1 MNGGLSF
8 RARMEALCPG
18 KGSDCMHMKKRDKLD
33 NAKHTRV
40 WLTAA
45 VVALGL
51 RAACASAASVQVS
64 VVDEAG
70 APVPDAVVYATPASG
85 KLPAPKPATTIIDQ
99 VKRQFVPLVSVVQ
112 TGTAITFPNKD
123 NFEHDVYSFSPA
135 KKFELHLYHGVPANP
150 VVFDKPGLVV
160 MGCNI
165 HDSMVAYLLVVDTPW
180 FAKTDAAG
188 HAVIDNV
195 PADNYRLTAWHYH
208 LADANALPVQ
218 SVSAGADAKAAFRL
232 KLSAAAD

>member
-1 MNGGLSF
+1 MNNNPKTTH
-8 RARMEALCPG
+8 R
-18 KGSDCMHMKKRDKLD
+18 
-33 NAKHTRV
+33 

-45 VVALGL
+45 AIALGCH
-51 RAACASAASVQVS
+51 AMFANAASVQVS
-64 VVDEAG
+64 VVDQAG
-70 APVPDAVVYATPASG
+70 APVPDAIVYATPASG
-85 KLPAPKPATTIIDQ
+85 KLPAPKPATAIIDQ
-99 VKRQFVPLVSVVQ
+99 VKRQFVPHVSVVQ

-165 HDSMVAYLLVVDTPW
+165 HDTMVAYLLVVDTPW

-188 HAVIDNV
+188 NASIDNL
-195 PADNYRLTAWHYH
+195 PADNYRITAWHH
-208 LADANALPVQ
+208 RLADANALPVQ
-218 SVSAGADAKAAFRL
+218 NISAAADAKAAFKL
-232 KLSAAAD
+232 KLSAQAE